1 MPYFAAMLPKI
12 SLAWPMSPALPVPPA
27 SARTV
32 RWPSRI
38 GCGPTAPRSWPC
50 TRTRPA
56 PPCPVA
62 GQEEQVTEGIGDGGR
77 DGGEGGSGVGPG
89 GRSEDNGGSGGG
101 GHGDAA
107 SAGRYAAPLPS
118 AAARHPSRLTL
129 PERWGRN
136 VRRSRS
142 GEERGIGGRR
152 VRPCLDGTK
161 TSKFLSH
168 RMFEN

>member
-1 MPYFAAMLPKI
+1 MPELEDGLLEAA
-12 SLAWPMSPALPVPPA
+12 PVHVA
-27 SARTV
+27 EDDEREVGGGAMGRVLT
-32 RWPSRI
+32 
-38 GCGPTAPRSWPC
+38 PT
-50 TRTRPA
+50 
-56 PPCPVA
+56 VA

-129 PERWGRN
+129 PERWGRDFQM
-136 VRRSRS
+136 S
-142 GEERGIGGRR
+142 
-152 VRPCLDGTK
+152 
-161 TSKFLSH
+161 
-168 RMFEN
+168 